1 MDCNQTGRTCVIKFS
16 PAIYTT
22 SSWIVLP
29 QFRRTFARL
38 IIYEPQRPINV
49 FLSWHGIPGAH
60 TGYNCAANVNG
71 RLVVAQRAVAHRAGQ
86 TVRAT
91 VFHRNLS
98 LSLSPFQI
106 QAIKYTFDPT
116 PPPKFERKSSIFNL
130 GSHAWDYIIE

>member
-91 VFHRNLS
+91 VFHRTSLS
-98 LSLSPFQI
+98 LSLHSKSRQLSTRSIQLLHRNSKENRPFS
-106 QAIKYTFDPT
+106 TLVHT
-116 PPPKFERKSSIFNL
+116 L
-130 GSHAWDYIIE
+130 GII